1 MVFKDTSRPGILA
14 GTRRPSLEL
23 LAEQLARE
31 EGRDGEAQ
39 WPLAPVLVLFS
50 LGWLAFSWPWLSGAV
65 TIPWDAKAHF
75 APQIQF
81 LAQSLARGESP
92 FWLPYAFSGI
102 PQIADPQSMMFSPP
116 FLALALVNGNPSLTA
131 IDTALLVA
139 LLAAGWTV
147 IWLARDLGWH
157 WGGALV
163 AALGFCFGAA
173 MAWRLQHFGQVL
185 SLAYVPLCLLAL
197 RRGLLAEDWRRGAAW
212 GALAGLVAAFFVL
225 GRDQVGLLAVYV
237 LAGFVVWQIATADEV
252 WPAIRRAIAPLMA
265 GGIVG
270 AAAIAL
276 PILMTLLYAGQ
287 SNRPEIDFVGA
298 GRGSLHPALLLTA
311 LFPHLYGA
319 AGRMEDYWGPPS
331 FAWQGTDL
339 FIAQNVGQLYI
350 GAPLLLLMIAGL
362 VRGVLF
368 RREIAFFSVV
378 LGMMLLYALGWYTPA
393 FRAFYEV
400 LPGVNLYRRPADA
413 VFLVGAFG
421 ALVAGYVAHLFLSGE
436 MPEARPWQRG
446 LEAGLV
452 VLAAVLA
459 IVLALRL
466 DRLGLAT
473 GPLLVGVGWM
483 AAAATALWAA
493 DRMRLLRP
501 VLAALL
507 LAGVLTVD
515 LAVNNGPN
523 GASAMATGE
532 LDMLQPESRSP
543 TLALLK
549 ARTAAGTTDTH
560 RPRVELAGLGFHWP
574 NASLTHRLEHTLG
587 YNPVRPGAYSRA
599 TGAGDTVGLPD
610 QRKFVPLFPSYRST
624 LADLLGLRFIA
635 TGVPVEEI
643 DKALKPGDLRLI
655 ARTADGYVYEN
666 PRAMPRVLFARR
678 AVVADFE
685 AMIAAGR
692 WPEADLT
699 DTVVLEA
706 AAAGGS
712 GERRPGTARIAAWHH
727 GEVVLEVDS
736 PDGGWVVLHD
746 PWQPWWRASVD
757 GQPAEILKANVLFR
771 AVAVAPGRH
780 QVRFSFT
787 PVRGAL
793 AEITE
798 RAGARPSRALPSR

>member
-1 MVFKDTSRPGILA
+1 MAFKDTSRPGLLA

-31 EGRDGEAQ
+31 EGRDGEAL
-39 WPLAPVLVLFS
+39 WPLAPVLGLFA
-50 LGWLAFSWPWLSGAV
+50 LGWLSFAWPWLSGAV

-116 FLALALVNGNPSLTA
+116 FLALALVNGNPSLGA
-131 IDTALLVA
+131 IDAALLVA
-139 LLAAGWTV
+139 LLIAGWTV

-185 SLAYVPLCLLAL
+185 SLAYLPLCLIAL
-197 RRGLLAEDWRRGAAW
+197 RRGLSALDWRRGAAW
-212 GALAGLVAAFFVL
+212 GALAGLTAAFIVL

-237 LAGFVVWQIATADEV
+237 LAGFVVWQLVTAEEIG
-252 WPAIRRAIAPLMA
+252 PAIRRAVVPLAA

-270 AAAIAL
+270 AAVIAL
-276 PILMTLLYAGQ
+276 PIAMTLLYAGQ
-287 SNRPEIDFVGA
+287 SNRPEIDFIGA
-298 GRGSLHPALLLTA
+298 GRGSLHPALLVTA

-350 GAPLLLLMIAGL
+350 GAPLMLLLIAGL
-362 VRGVLF
+362 VRGVLW
-368 RREIAFFSVV
+368 RREIAFFSIV
-378 LGMMLLYALGWYTPA
+378 LTLMLLYALGWYTPV

-413 VFLVGAFG
+413 VFLIGAFA
-421 ALVAGYVAHLFLSGE
+421 ALCAGYIAHLFLSGE

-446 LEAGLV
+446 LEIGV
-452 VLAAVLA
+452 VVGAVALA
-459 IVLALRL
+459 ILFALRL
-466 DRLGLAT
+466 DRLGMAVQ
-473 GPLLVGVGWM
+473 PLLIG
-483 AAAATALWAA
+483 AAWIAAGAAALWAA
-493 DRMRLLRP
+493 ERMRLLRP
-501 VLAALL
+501 VAAALV
-507 LAGVLTVD
+507 LAGVLTAD

-523 GASAMATGE
+523 GASAMATAE
-532 LDMLQPESRSP
+532 LDMLQPDSRSP

-549 ARTAAGTTDTH
+549 ARTTAGTTDTQ

-610 QRKFVPLFPSYRST
+610 QRKFTPLFPSYRST

-643 DKALKPGDLRLI
+643 DKSLKPGDLKLV
-655 ARTADGYVYEN
+655 AKTADGYVYEN
-666 PRAMPRVLFARR
+666 PRAMPRVVFARR
-678 AVVADFE
+678 AVAADFE
-685 AMIAAGR
+685 AMIASGR
-692 WPEADLT
+692 RPEADLSA
-699 DTVVLEA
+699 TVLLEA
-706 AAAGGS
+706 AAAGGP
-712 GERRPGTARIAAWHH
+712 GERRAGTARIAAWHH
-727 GEVVLEVDS
+727 SEVVIESDS
-736 PDGGWVVLHD
+736 PEGGWVVLHD
-746 PWQPWWRASVD
+746 PWQPWWRATVD

-771 AVAVAPGRH
+771 AVAVGPGKH
-780 QVRFSFT
+780 VVRFTFM
-787 PVRGAL
+787 PVRGAIGELL
-793 AEITE
+793 A
-798 RAGARPSRALPSR
+798 RSGAPPSRPSPPK

>member
-1 MVFKDTSRPGILA
+1 MAFKDNSRPGMLA

-31 EGRDGEAQ
+31 ELQDGQAQ
-39 WPLAPVLVLFS
+39 WPLFPVLGLFAI
-50 LGWLAFSWPWLSGAV
+50 GWLAFAWPWLSGAV

-131 IDTALLVA
+131 IDAA
-139 LLAAGWTV
+139 LLAALLIAGWTV

-185 SLAYVPLCLLAL
+185 SLAYLPLCLIAL
-197 RRGLLAEDWRRGAAW
+197 RRGLLASAWRRGAAW
-212 GALAGLVAAFFVL
+212 GALAGLAAAFIVL

-237 LAGFVVWQIATADEV
+237 LAGFVFWQLVGAQEIG
-252 WPAIRRAIAPLMA
+252 PAARRAVAPLIA

-270 AAAIAL
+270 AAVIAL

-287 SNRPEIDFVGA
+287 SNRPEIDFIGA
-298 GRGSLHPALLLTA
+298 GRGSLHPGLLVTA
-311 LFPHLYGA
+311 LFPHLFGA

-350 GAPLLLLMIAGL
+350 GAPLMLLLIAGL

-368 RREIAFFSVV
+368 RREIAFFPIV
-378 LGMMLLYALGWYTPA
+378 LAIMLLYALGWYTPV

-413 VFLVGAFG
+413 VFLIGAFA
-421 ALVAGYVAHLFLSGE
+421 ALCAGYVAHLLLSGE
-436 MPEARPWQRG
+436 MPEARRWQRG
-446 LEAGLV
+446 LEVGVVIIAGL
-452 VLAAVLA
+452 LA
-459 IVLALRL
+459 ILLALRL
-466 DRLGLAT
+466 DRLGMAVQ
-473 GPLLVGVGWM
+473 PLLIGAAWIAGG
-483 AAAATALWAA
+483 AAALWTAERL
-493 DRMRLLRP
+493 RLLRP
-501 VLAALL
+501 LSATLV
-507 LAGVLTVD
+507 LAGVLTAD

-532 LDMLQPESRSP
+532 LDMLEPDSRSP

-549 ARTAAGTTDTH
+549 ARTAAGSTDTL

-574 NASLTHRLEHTLG
+574 NASLTHRLDHTLG
-587 YNPVRPGAYSRA
+587 YNPVRPGAYARA

-610 QRKFVPLFPSYRST
+610 QRKFTALMPSYRST

-635 TGVPVEEI
+635 TGVPVEVI
-643 DKALKPGDLRLI
+643 DTSLKPGDLRLV
-655 ARTADGYVYEN
+655 AKTADGYVYEN

-678 AVVADFE
+678 AVAADFE
-685 AMIAAGR
+685 GMIASGR
-692 WPEADLT
+692 WPEADLS
-699 DTVVLEA
+699 DTVLLEP
-706 AAAGGS
+706 AAAGGP
-712 GERRPGTARIAAWHH
+712 GERRAGTARIASWHH
-727 GEVVLEVDS
+727 GSVVIEADS
-736 PDGGWVVLHD
+736 PEGGWVVLHD
-746 PWQPWWRASVD
+746 PWQPWWRATVD
-757 GQPAEILKANVLFR
+757 GAAAEILKANVLFR
-771 AVAVAPGRH
+771 AVAVGPGRH
-780 QVRFSFT
+780 EVRFSFS
-787 PVRGAL
+787 PVRGAI
-793 AEITE
+793 AEVVE
-798 RAGARPSRALPSR
+798 RAGVRPGRALPAR